1 MITLLKSERL
11 HLKLKAK
18 MLLAVLCLVVVP
30 IAIGGIAVNHG
41 VRSSLRRQAQE
52 DIEQVAENSSL
63 VFTHLFSMRQESLLL
78 MAAQDD
84 WSDIQARQAHL
95 GKLKDS
101 SDGWNHVEYWDAQTG
116 QLLASAPTVERPVP
130 PVKDESWF
138 IQSLSSKGS
147 DHQNFTKTV
156 TWTHDGFL
164 FAAPVS
170 DEQGKTVGVLSA
182 VLPLNGLQQ
191 ALERMLS
198 LPAQTTFRVITPNK
212 QLVLN
217 AHTNPTELTTY
228 TPTYLEHI
236 KSTNLVSVHPLPLAG
251 WQLLVARDDNS
262 TFVKARQLTLEIEGI
277 TAAIL
282 IIAFFFALKF
292 VQGLL
297 TPLDQLIRNI
307 RAIGEGYSI
316 TDLPALPKRYDEL
329 GEVAEAFHTLAGQTE
344 EYSREVI
351 QALVAALETRDSY
364 TKRHSE
370 RVALYAQ
377 LLAQQLEVDPVT
389 RENILR
395 AGLLHDIGK
404 IGVPESILNKP
415 GALDDEEWRIMRSH
429 PRMSYEILR
438 EVPFYTITGIDEM
451 VLQHHE
457 RWDGRGY
464 PKGLAGN
471 QIRLE
476 ARILV
481 IADAFDAMTSQRV
494 YRKELSIEQA
504 LEELKRGT
512 GQQFDP
518 VSVKAFLDIP
528 VEDLRCGLEISLND
542 YIRGLHSEQK
552 RVS

>member
-1 MITLLKSERL
+1 MKSDRL

-18 MLLAVLCLVVVP
+18 MLLAVLCLVVIP
-30 IAIGGIAVNHG
+30 IAIGGIAVNQG
-41 VRSSLRRQAQE
+41 VRSSLRRQAQN

-63 VFTHLFSMRQESLLL
+63 VFTHLFLMRQESLLL

-84 WSDIQARQAHL
+84 WSDNQARQAHL
-95 GKLKDS
+95 DSLKHS
-101 SDGWNHVEYWDAQTG
+101 SDGWSHVEYWDAQTG
-116 QLLASAPTVERPVP
+116 QLLASAPTIERTVP
-130 PVKDESWF
+130 PVKDERWF
-138 IQSLSSKGS
+138 VQSLGSKGS
-147 DHQNFTKTV
+147 ERQNFAKTV
-156 TWTHDGFL
+156 TWTREGFL
-164 FAAPVS
+164 LAAPIS
-170 DEQGKTVGVLSA
+170 DEQGKIVGVLSA
-182 VLPLNGLQQ
+182 VLPLNGLHQ
-191 ALERMLS
+191 ALETMLS
-198 LPAQTTFRVITPNK
+198 LPSQTTFWVITPNN
-212 QLVLN
+212 QLILN
-217 AHTNPTELTTY
+217 AHPNPTEQTTY
-228 TPTYLEHI
+228 TPTFLEHL
-236 KSTNLVSVHPLPLAG
+236 KLTNLVTVHSLPLSG

-262 TFVKARQLTLEIEGI
+262 TFVKARQLTLEIGEI
-277 TAAIL
+277 TVAIL
-282 IIAFFFALKF
+282 IIAFFFALRF
-292 VQGLL
+292 VQGML
-297 TPLDQLIRNI
+297 TPLNQLIRNI
-307 RAIGEGYSI
+307 RAISEGYSI
-316 TDLPALPKRYDEL
+316 TDLPELPKRYDEL

-389 RENILR
+389 RENVLR

-429 PRMSYEILR
+429 PLLSYEILR
-438 EVPFYTITGIDEM
+438 EVPFYTKTGIDEV

-471 QIRLE
+471 QICLE
-476 ARILV
+476 ARILA
-481 IADAFDAMTSQRV
+481 ITDAFDAMTSQRV

-504 LEELKRGT
+504 LEELKRGA

-518 VSVKAFLDIP
+518 VSVMAFLEIP

-542 YIRGLHSEQK
+542 YIRGLHREQK